1 MNSKYAFI
9 PDETTGCLTEQDT
22 KRYISRLFFAVAA
35 FEVAGYVVANLLAL
49 IVRAVCEKFAP
60 ELLESGIFIS
70 VANYLMS
77 MLPMYCVALPVF
89 CIVASPL
96 PSVLPQK
103 KKMGTKSWWAGLCV
117 CFAFM
122 YVGNYISTIVIE
134 IMEKI
139 LGNTTSNPIE
149 SLVAES
155 NIIVDII
162 FIVILAPI
170 LEEIFFRKIICDK
183 LLPLGEGYAIVLSAA
198 IFGLGHG
205 NFYQFAYTFLVGII
219 FALIYVKT
227 GKLRYSITYHMIF
240 NLVGGVIA
248 PWLVEFADLEG
259 AMELLEQAEPDLEEA
274 LVCLAKMIPMLIYVT
289 IYMGV
294 IAIGVVVLIRALVKK
309 KIRFE
314 QGALIPYAENKVLTV
329 LCTVGTAVA
338 VTVYAFTFLLSL
350 IR

>member
-22 KRYISRLFFAVAA
+22 KRYISRLFFAVAS
-35 FEVAGYVVANLLAL
+35 FEIAGFVVAKLLAL
-49 IVRAVCEKFAP
+49 IVRAACENFAP
-60 ELLESGIFIS
+60 ELLTSGNFIS
-70 VANYLMS
+70 IANNLIS
-77 MLPMYCVALPVF
+77 MLAMYCVALPVF
-89 CIVASPL
+89 CIVAAPL
-96 PSVLPQK
+96 PTVLPQK
-103 KKMGTKSWWAGLCV
+103 EKMGAKSWWAGLCV
-117 CFAFM
+117 CFTFM
-122 YVGNYISTIVIE
+122 YVGNYISTIVIS
-134 IMEKI
+134 IMETI
-139 LGNTTSNPIE
+139 LDQATSNPIE
-149 SLVAES
+149 SLTAES

-183 LLPLGEGYAIVLSAA
+183 LLPLGEGYAIVLSAT

-205 NFYQFAYTFLVGII
+205 NFYQFAYTFFIGII

-227 GKLRYSITYHMIF
+227 GKLRYSIIYHMIF

-259 AMELLEQAEPDLEEA
+259 AMEILEQAEPDLEEA
-274 LVCLAKMIPMLIYVT
+274 LICLAKMIPMLIYVT

-294 IAIGVVVLIRALVKK
+294 IAVGVVVLIRALVKK
-309 KIRFE
+309 KIKLE
-314 QGALIPYAENKVLTV
+314 KGAITPYAENKVLTV

-338 VTVYAFTFLLSL
+338 VTVYAFNFLLSL
-350 IR
+350 IQ

>member
-1 MNSKYAFI
+1 MNSKYAFV
-9 PDETTGCLTEQDT
+9 PDVATGRLTEEDT

-35 FEVAGYVVANLLAL
+35 FEVVGYVVATLLAI
-49 IVRAVCEKFAP
+49 IVSGVCERFAP
-60 ELLESGIFIS
+60 ELLESGIFVS

-96 PSVLPQK
+96 PSMLPQK
-103 KKMGTKSWWAGLCV
+103 KKMGAKSWWAGLCV
-117 CFAFM
+117 CFVFM
-122 YVGNYISTIVIE
+122 YVGNYISTIVLE
-134 IMEKI
+134 IME
-139 LGNTTSNPIE
+139 LLFETTTSNPIE

-155 NIIVDII
+155 NVIVDII

-170 LEEIFFRKIICDK
+170 LEEVFFRKIICDK

-205 NFYQFAYTFLVGII
+205 NFYQFAYTFLIGVI

-227 GKLRYSITYHMIF
+227 GKLRYSILYHMIF

-259 AMELLEQAEPDLEEA
+259 AMELLEQEAPALDEA
-274 LVCLAKMIPMLIYVT
+274 LLCLAKMLPMLVYVM

-309 KIRFE
+309 KIKFE
-314 QGALIPYAENKVLTV
+314 SGALLPYAENKVLTV

-338 VTVYAFTFLLSL
+338 VTIYAFTFLLSL